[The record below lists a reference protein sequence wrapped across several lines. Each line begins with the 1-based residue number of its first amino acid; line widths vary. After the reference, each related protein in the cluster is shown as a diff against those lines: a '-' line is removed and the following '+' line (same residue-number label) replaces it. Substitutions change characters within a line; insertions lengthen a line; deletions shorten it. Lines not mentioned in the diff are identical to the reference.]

1 MKRKKKLEPFEL
13 TQISHIPHS
22 KNLLMRAHLS
32 LLTALRAQ
40 KPKFI
45 HLTKYVSASGL
56 AHRAG
61 PQHKQR
67 TTVEPQTSL
76 LHSGM
81 ANEQAAGVATMDIQ
95 QDIMDK
101 LDSQAGGKN
110 ARGGRK
116 GRGGRGGGG
125 GGGGN
130 RSSDVS
136 RALSRLL
143 RHQAENAGIKLDGE
157 GYAPLDKVLQWGPLA
172 SLGVTLAD
180 VQAVVATNE
189 KQRFSLKPTTTNTTT
204 PASPAAAPS
213 TNPGDYLI
221 RANQGHSIKLESSS
235 PHHRR
240 RRPAGGLSVMGRNHI
255 HCAAGTPEEEGGG
268 ATVSGMRRDAQL
280 LIEIDVARSMAAG
293 VRWWR
298 SDNAVILT
306 EGDDNGLLSTEF
318 FKSAREEG
326 GEGEV
331 QGGED
336 EGGGQTAVEVDMRN
350 KRRIQAS
357 REMAFTLVNG
367 WACIYSEITQ
377 KIQHLSYRHDSHLHR
392 MDSPSSSPSLPVE
405 EASWP
410 NTLVDDDIT
419 ALFITMS
426 AMTRAHCNASSIK
439 K

>member
-1 MKRKKKLEPFEL
+1 
-13 TQISHIPHS
+13 
-22 KNLLMRAHLS
+22 MRAHLS

-40 KPKFI
+40 KPKFL

-61 PQHKQR
+61 PQHKR
-67 TTVEPQTSL
+67 TTVEPRTSL

-81 ANEQAAGVATMDIQ
+81 ANEQAAGFATMDIQ

-101 LDSQAGGKN
+101 LDNQAGGKN

-125 GGGGN
+125 GCGN

-189 KQRFSLKPTTTNTTT
+189 KQRFSLKPTTTT
-204 PASPAAAPS
+204 PASPAAPPS

-235 PHHRR
+235 LLVPITAADAVPARVIHGTYYAFWE
-240 RRPAGGLSVMGRNHI
+240 PIVAAGGLSVMGRNHI
-255 HCAAGTPEEEGGG
+255 HCAAGTPEEEG
-268 ATVSGMRRDAQL
+268 TVSGMRRDAQL

-318 FKSAREEG
+318 FKSVRGRHGDVGVLWENGVAVAELPPDVKRTVPHG
-326 GEGEV
+326 KGPR
-331 QGGED
+331 
-336 EGGGQTAVEVDMRN
+336 GGGRGRGGRGRGRGGRTDG
-350 KRRIQAS
+350 S
-357 REMAFTLVNG
+357 RG
-367 WACIYSEITQ
+367 G
-377 KIQHLSYRHDSHLHR
+377 H
-392 MDSPSSSPSLPVE
+392 E
-405 EASWP
+405 E
-410 NTLVDDDIT
+410 
-419 ALFITMS
+419 
-426 AMTRAHCNASSIK
+426 
-439 K
+439 